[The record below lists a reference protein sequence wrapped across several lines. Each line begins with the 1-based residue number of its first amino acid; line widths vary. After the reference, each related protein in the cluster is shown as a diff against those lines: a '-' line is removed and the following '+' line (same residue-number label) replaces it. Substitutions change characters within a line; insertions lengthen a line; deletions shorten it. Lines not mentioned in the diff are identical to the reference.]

1 LIACEPYEYIAVS
14 RWHKQELYKN
24 TRKSLEGER
33 GRGRS
38 EGERERGRQAE
49 RQIVSSNPQKLKR
62 DK

>member
-1 LIACEPYEYIAVS
+1 MKVI
-14 RWHKQELYKN
+14 R
-24 TRKSLEGER
+24 EGER

-38 EGERERGRQAE
+38 EGERERQAE